1 MPARP
6 PIFQIGATAPQ
17 AWKCDKYEAV
27 MEFWLKRAQEQNNDL
42 SIDRE
47 FDKRKMPLVQI
58 RGV

>member
-47 FDKRKMPLVQI
+47 FDKRKMPLV
-58 RGV
+58 